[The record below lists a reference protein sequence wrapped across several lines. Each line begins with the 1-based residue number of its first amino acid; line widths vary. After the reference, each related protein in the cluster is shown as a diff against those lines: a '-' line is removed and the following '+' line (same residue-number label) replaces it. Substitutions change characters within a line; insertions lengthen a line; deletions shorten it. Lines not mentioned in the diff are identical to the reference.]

1 MPTNS
6 SASALR
12 DGTSRIAVC
21 CRRHSLQLKHK
32 WLRRHEPKWRSSAA
46 VRPASQFR
54 QAVVSRWDKF
64 FVMDDPPD
72 YEPAP
77 EKSLATI
84 AARSGRPP
92 DEVAYDYITEADAY
106 RYSVFGALS
115 HGNSG
120 ANARWIMKERRA
132 PAAAR
137 VSAAIALL
145 DRGWGKPQQA
155 IEMDWRQKPASLM
168 TDEELMAIAR
178 GGAINA

>member
-120 ANARWIMKERRA
+120 ANARWDHEGTPSTCRCPRVGCYRLI
-132 PAAAR
+132 AAR
-137 VSAAIALL
+137 
-145 DRGWGKPQQA
+145 
-155 IEMDWRQKPASLM
+155 ASLSRRSKW
-168 TDEELMAIAR
+168 T
-178 GGAINA
+178 GA